1 MPRPRPL
8 LLAALAGLL
17 APALPA
23 QPLSKALEIDFSRE
37 VLSRNLKG
45 LAVRSDGRVLPGPT
59 FTDLAGPPIAEVLW
73 SLRPA
78 GANRFLV
85 GTGPEGKVHEVTFDP
100 ANDRYT
106 TRLVADVAENHALAV
121 LALPDGVVLV
131 GTSPSGALYLFRDG
145 QAVARVP
152 LPADSVFDLLALPDG
167 TVLAATGN
175 PGRIFRVAPDLLAKA
190 GLNEGPALAPLD
202 QAAKGVVLFA
212 SVRDRNL
219 RRLARLA
226 DGRIAAGSAPRGT
239 VYAFPAPGAFDPAA
253 GPAEPVILHEL
264 RDTEVVDLL
273 PEPDGGLYAAF
284 VSSPGDDSRIAPRVT
299 ALTPPPAVTTPG
311 PEPRPAPAFAGRST
325 VVRISSDGFAET
337 VALRNNIALYR
348 LGRHEGWLLLTAGEQ
363 GDAFGY
369 DPAVRRSLTFP
380 GSGSAQLN
388 DIVPLGDGRH
398 LVLRNNAPGLS
409 LLAFSGLAV
418 RELETKR
425 LDLGGPAELGT
436 FRFDRARDLPPGVLR
451 VEARTNLGSDEV
463 EGWGPWVELVPQDGG
478 YRADGL
484 RGRYVKLRLRFAGG
498 PADFL
503 LEKASLF
510 HLPQNRRPQL
520 ADFRIFPPNL
530 GLLPQPEQ
538 PPVNPVSTL
547 AQWLAPTGA
556 GSGDAA
562 ADRRKNPFLNSQVV
576 PAPGTQIVYWSVSDP
591 DNDTLA
597 FTFSIRPDAAA
608 DWTDLAV
615 ATRDSFTQFETT
627 HLPEGHYRTRLRV
640 EEQAPRPAGQ
650 RLDLVFETDALI
662 VDRTAPVILDAT
674 AARADG
680 LVRVAVTGRDERS
693 LLEGAQFVFN
703 NGLKEIVTQPADGI
717 RDGRTETFVAEVPAA
732 RAAGATSVEIVLV
745 DQAGNSASTRL
756 PLLP

>member
-1 MPRPRPL
+1 MRRLRPLL

-17 APALPA
+17 APRLPA

-59 FTDLAGPPIAEVLW
+59 FTDLDGPKIAEVLW
-73 SLRPA
+73 CLRPA
-78 GANRFLV
+78 GPGRFLV
-85 GTGPEGKVHEVTFDP
+85 GTGPDGQVHEITFD
-100 ANDRYT
+100 AATDRYT
-106 TRLVADVAENHALAV
+106 TRVVADVAENHALAV
-121 LALPDGVVLV
+121 LALPDGGLVV
-131 GTSPSGALYLFRDG
+131 GTSPSAALYLFRDG
-145 QAVARVP
+145 QPVARVP
-152 LPADSVFDLLALPDG
+152 LPADSVFDLRALPDG

-175 PGRIFRVAPDLLAKA
+175 PARVYRFTPERLAAA
-190 GLNEGPALAPLD
+190 GINEGAAPAADQLA
-202 QAAKGVVLFA
+202 AWGVGLFA

-219 RRLARLA
+219 RRLAVLA
-226 DGRIAAGSAPRGT
+226 DGRIVAGSSPKGT
-239 VYAFPAPGAFDPAA
+239 VYAFPAPVAFDPAA
-253 GPAEPVILHEL
+253 APADPVILHEL
-264 RDTEVVDLL
+264 RDNEVVDLL

-284 VSSPGDDSRIAPRVT
+284 VSSPADDSRIAPRVT
-299 ALTPPPAVTTPG
+299 ALTPPPAVTATVA
-311 PEPRPAPAFAGRST
+311 EPRPTPAFAGRST
-325 VVRISSDGFAET
+325 VVRLGPDGLAET

-348 LGRHEGWLLLTAGEQ
+348 LARHEGWLLLTAGEQ

-380 GSGSAQLN
+380 GSASAQLN
-388 DIVPLGDGRH
+388 DLVPLGDGRH
-398 LVLRNNAPGLS
+398 LVLRNNAPGLA
-409 LLAFSGLAV
+409 LLAFSNLAV

-425 LDLGGPAELGT
+425 LDLGSVAELGS

-463 EGWGPWVELVPQDGG
+463 EGWGPWVELQPQDGG

-484 RGRYVKLRLRFAGG
+484 RGRYVRLRLRFAGG

-503 LEKASLF
+503 LEKASLH

-530 GLLPQPEQ
+530 GLLAQPEQ

-547 AQWLAPTGA
+547 AQWLAPAAAAA
-556 GSGDAA
+556 GSD

-597 FTFSIRPDAAA
+597 YTFSIRPEAAA

-615 ATRDSFTQFETT
+615 GTRDSFIQFETT
-627 HLPEGHYRTRLRV
+627 HLAEGHYRTRLRV
-640 EEQAPRPAGQ
+640 EEQAPRPAAQ
-650 RLDLVFETDALI
+650 RLDYVFETDALV
-662 VDRTAPVILDAT
+662 VDRTAPEILAT
-674 AARADG
+674 AATRTDG
-680 LVRVAVTGRDERS
+680 LLRVEVTGRDARS
-693 LLEGAQFVFN
+693 LLEGAQFTFN
-703 NGLKEIVTQPADGI
+703 NGLKETVVQPADGI

-732 RAAGATSVEIVLV
+732 RAAGATSVEIILV
-745 DQAGNSASTRL
+745 DQAGNSASSRL
-756 PLLP
+756 PLAP